1 MYGWHFNKKMCEWA
15 SSKMYKGSGEKKEY
29 IEPFTN
35 ETFDKIKDV
44 YGIKI
49 DAKGYDDVY
58 IANMCKADFL
68 GSSIKGEID
77 LVRYVK
83 DVIDDPDAWLS
94 SLFSCFKRKMCSISS
109 ILNLK
114 LDIYLEKY
122 DWSIRVYYAVNEYF
136 ISNILID
143 LLEMDCNEESFFKI
157 KRLMESEANNIG
169 FTYTN
174 TEMRASLMLIG
185 ITDSSEEFQDTFDH
199 EKGHL
204 VMHIINT

>member
-1 MYGWHFNKKMCEWA
+1 M
-15 SSKMYKGSGEKKEY
+15 
-29 IEPFTN
+29 I
-35 ETFDKIKDV
+35 V
-44 YGIKI
+44 Q
-49 DAKGYDDVY
+49 
-58 IANMCKADFL
+58 
-68 GSSIKGEID
+68 
-77 LVRYVK
+77 
-83 DVIDDPDAWLS
+83 
-94 SLFSCFKRKMCSISS
+94 
-109 ILNLK
+109 
-114 LDIYLEKY
+114 DIYLEKY

-143 LLEMDCNEESFFKI
+143 LLEMDCDEESFFKI

-204 VMHIINT
+204 VMHISSALDIDPYSEDYQYLAGEVGKRMFKIAKKFLCDLCRQYIL

>member
-1 MYGWHFNKKMCEWA
+1 M
-15 SSKMYKGSGEKKEY
+15 
-29 IEPFTN
+29 I
-35 ETFDKIKDV
+35 V
-44 YGIKI
+44 Q
-49 DAKGYDDVY
+49 
-58 IANMCKADFL
+58 
-68 GSSIKGEID
+68 
-77 LVRYVK
+77 
-83 DVIDDPDAWLS
+83 
-94 SLFSCFKRKMCSISS
+94 
-109 ILNLK
+109 
-114 LDIYLEKY
+114 DIYLEKY

-143 LLEMDCNEESFFKI
+143 LLEMDCDEESFFKI

-204 VMHIINT
+204 VMHISSALGIDPYSEDYQYLAGEVGKRMFKIAKKFLCDHCRQYIL